1 MTNISRKLI
10 VVGAGGHAAS
20 VYGIALSLG
29 YEIKMFIHDG
39 KHGQTLFHLPVI
51 RDLSLVEN
59 LKDYEFFVAIGDN
72 TLREHYVNSIL
83 SIFPNANFPNLVHPS
98 VILLPFSK
106 IGRGTIIMPNSV
118 IGTNVSV
125 GEFCILGSLTAIGHD
140 SILHNFSFVGPS
152 ASLAGNVRLGFKS
165 IIGIGAVVREKVT
178 IGSNSLVGASSFIN
192 KDLDDDKKSISG
204 TRNLISNRF
213 SEDI

>member
-1 MTNISRKLI
+1 MANISRKLI
-10 VVGAGGHAAS
+10 VVGAGGHAES

-29 YEIKMFIHDG
+29 YEIKMFIHDS
-39 KHGQTLFHLPVI
+39 KHGETLFHIPVI
-51 RDLSLVEN
+51 RDLSIVEN
-59 LKDYEFFVAIGDN
+59 IKDYDFFIAIGDN

-83 SIFPNANFPNLVHPS
+83 SIFPNANFPNLIHPS

-106 IGRGTIIMPNSV
+106 VGRGTIIMPNSV
-118 IGTNVSV
+118 IGTNVSI
-125 GEFCILGSLTAIGHD
+125 GDFCILGSLSVIGHS

-152 ASLAGNVRLGFKS
+152 ASLAGNVRLGYKS

-192 KDLDDDKKSISG
+192 CDLEDHKKSISSS
-204 TRNLISNRF
+204 RNVISNRF
-213 SEDI
+213 SQDI